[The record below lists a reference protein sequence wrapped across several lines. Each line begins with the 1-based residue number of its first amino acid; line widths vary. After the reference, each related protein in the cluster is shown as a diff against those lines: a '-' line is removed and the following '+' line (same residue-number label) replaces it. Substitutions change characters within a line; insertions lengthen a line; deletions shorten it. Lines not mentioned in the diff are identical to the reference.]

1 MKGGGVTNNIAK
13 GNGGGI
19 DASGLTMSAGEV
31 SGNKAEFGGGVY
43 VYKGSEFTMSGG
55 NVTGNEAEFVGGGV
69 YVEGGATF
77 TQGKGV
83 ISGNTAGDGEGEDVF
98 KQ

>member
-1 MKGGGVTNNIAK
+1 MGTRGAALRGNTAK
-13 GNGGGI
+13 
-19 DASGLTMSAGEV
+19 SGCRIS
-31 SGNKAEFGGGVY
+31 
-43 VYKGSEFTMSGG
+43 SGG
-55 NVTGNEAEFVGGGV
+55 SGGGV

-83 ISGNTAGDGEGEDVF
+83 VSGNTAGDGEDVF